1 MKINLKYWSIAAVL
15 GISLFDF
22 MGASKVQA
30 AEVKAPSSIEAKI
43 LSKNEIESKKEEIA
57 SQIKIFDENNNEIQP
72 YTLKELKD
80 MITLK
85 EEMPLEGSLHA
96 LYSTY
101 TSKAFSFKYNF
112 PIGGGTYGKAFKNPG
127 TLLITPE
134 GTAKKFSVIA
144 KYDNGKGGVGGQA
157 GRVSLPGGWRG
168 EIHMNWTQ
176 LKRGK
181 SYHFIFDNDSSS
193 DVTVKIKKVVVW
205 YNW

>member
-1 MKINLKYWSIAAVL
+1 MKANLKYWSIAAVL

-22 MGASKVQA
+22 VGTSKVEA
-30 AEVKAPSSIEAKI
+30 AEVKESLPIEEKI
-43 LSKNEIESKKEEIA
+43 LSQDEINAKKEEIA

-85 EEMPLEGSLHA
+85 EEMPLDGSLHA

-101 TSKAFSFKYNF
+101 TSKPFSFKYNF
-112 PIGGGTYGKAFKNPG
+112 SIGGGTYGKAFKNPG

-157 GRVSLPGGWRG
+157 GRVNLPGGWTG

-181 SYHFIFDNDSSS
+181 SYHFNFVNGSSS